1 MNLTSLVIIL
11 YLGAFIILGLYLNSK
26 KGSAADWAIGGSTL
40 GVFMIAAGAA
50 GTRIGGAGTYGVAG
64 DVIAEGVGHMWY
76 GFNSFAA
83 LFLVGLFFVIPY
95 RRLRVVS
102 VGQVFDRRFGSYR
115 CQWLTS
121 LCVQAEYF
129 IVNIIE
135 PYIIGTIVSA
145 TTGIPFPIGVAIGA
159 FLIISFTVFGGLKG
173 TALANIIHC
182 SVIIFGLLLVGVIA
196 MNEIGGW
203 EVVVERTYDHL
214 ATSGGD
220 EVAWWSFTGI
230 GVATIIAMF
239 ISATIHTPAASVYA
253 NYASSAKSEDAL
265 IPGFFFAG
273 VIAAAMPLVAG
284 FIGILTM
291 AEFGTQTGFGG
302 YENIARLAMLGGEI
316 LAGIALAAVLAA
328 VISSG
333 APILLA
339 SSTMFVNDWIPASKN
354 YTPDK
359 KLKTYKIVAVVYG
372 VIAALIAWLGPITSV
387 LGLVLIGFALVVPP
401 AVSVAFVLY
410 WRRTSEK
417 AAFYGMASGFGG
429 GLLMWLFNTL
439 YDGAE
444 NADVGGFAQWYH
456 EFYNQIGAWSDPAFA
471 TFIFPIIVVPLFTLL
486 FPNDEKAN
494 ANYDS
499 FYRVLGRIQWNFRWT
514 TEDEGETQ
522 TQSG

>member
-1 MNLTSLVIIL
+1 MNITSLVIIL
-11 YLGAFIILGLYLNSK
+11 YLGAFVVFGLYLNSK
-26 KGSAADWAIGGSTL
+26 KGSASDWAIGGSTL
-40 GVFMIAAGAA
+40 GVLMIAAGAA

-95 RRLRVVS
+95 RRLKVVS
-102 VGQVFDRRFGSYR
+102 VGQVFNQRFGSYR

-121 LCVQAEYF
+121 LCVQAEYLV
-129 IVNIIE
+129 VNIIE
-135 PYIIGTIVSA
+135 PYIIGTIVSGF
-145 TTGIPFPIGVAIGA
+145 TGIPFPIGVLIGA

-173 TALANIIHC
+173 TAYGNIIHC
-182 SVIIFGLLLVGVIA
+182 SVIIFGLLLVGVLA
-196 MNEIGGW
+196 MNDMGGW
-203 EVVVERTYDHL
+203 GVVVERTSEQL
-214 ATSGGD
+214 AASGGD
-220 EVAWWSFTGI
+220 EVAWWSYTGI
-230 GVATIIAMF
+230 GFTTIIAMF

-253 NYASSAKSEDAL
+253 NYASSAKHEDAL
-265 IPGFFFAG
+265 IPGFFLAG

-291 AEFGTQTGFGG
+291 AAYGSDSGLSS
-302 YENIARLAMLGGEI
+302 YLNIAQLAIDGGEI
-316 LAGIALAAVLAA
+316 LGGIALAAILAA

-354 YTPDK
+354 FTPEK
-359 KLKTYKIVAVVYG
+359 KLRWYKVVAVIYG
-372 VIAALIAWLGPITSV
+372 SIAALVAWLGNITSV

-429 GLLMWLFNTL
+429 GLLMWLFNVL
-439 YDGAE
+439 FDGPE
-444 NADVGGFAQWYH
+444 NANAGGFAQWYH
-456 EFYNQIGAWSDPAFA
+456 ELYIEIGAWSDPAFA
-471 TFIFPIIVVPLFTLL
+471 TLFFPILVVPLFTLI
-486 FPNDEKAN
+486 FPNSEKDDK
-494 ANYDS
+494 NYDS
-499 FYRVLGRIQWNFRWT
+499 FYGKLGRIQKNFKWS
-514 TEDEGETQ
+514 TE
-522 TQSG
+522 